1 MADDTHH
8 AQVTR
13 LRTGLA
19 SETSFGFS
27 RAVRAGNWIL
37 VSGCTATDASG
48 TIVGINQMYTQART
62 ALANIRSALER
73 LGASLA
79 DVVRTRVYVTDIG
92 DIASIARAHREAF
105 GEHPPASTLL
115 EIGALA
121 RADALIEIDA
131 DAFVA
136 GPSSLVVQSEG
147 RARSRSAPPSR
158 SSSSKARPRPRLVRG
173 KAPARTKPRSKGR
186 RRR

>member
-1 MADDTHH
+1 
-8 AQVTR
+8 

-19 SETSFGFS
+19 SESSFGFS

-48 TIVGINQMYTQART
+48 TIVGISQMYTQART
-62 ALANIRSALER
+62 ALGNIASVLEQM
-73 LGASLA
+73 GASLA
-79 DVVRTRVYVTDIG
+79 DVVRTRVYVTDMS
-92 DIASIARAHREAF
+92 DLASIARAHREAF
-105 GEHPPASTLL
+105 SEHPPASTLL

-136 GPSSLVVQSEG
+136 ESPSLQIQPETRA
-147 RARSRSAPPSR
+147 RARSATPSR
-158 SSSSKARPRPRLVRG
+158 APSKARPRPRLVRA
-173 KAPARTKPRSKGR
+173 KAPSPTKPRSKGR
-186 RRR
+186 RR